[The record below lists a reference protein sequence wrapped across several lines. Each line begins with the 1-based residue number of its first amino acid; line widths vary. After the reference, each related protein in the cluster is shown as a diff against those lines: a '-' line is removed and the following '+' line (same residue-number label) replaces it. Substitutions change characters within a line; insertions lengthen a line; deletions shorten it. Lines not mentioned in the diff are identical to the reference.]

1 MVMGEDYMETK
12 QNGHEMKDMYN
23 PDTSTLD
30 IHSKVK
36 TILTPSEFCSI
47 LTEMRDRYDRRDIT
61 RGVVGM

>member
-1 MVMGEDYMETK
+1 MGEDFMETQ

-47 LTEMRDRYDRRDIT
+47 LTEMRDR
-61 RGVVGM
+61 